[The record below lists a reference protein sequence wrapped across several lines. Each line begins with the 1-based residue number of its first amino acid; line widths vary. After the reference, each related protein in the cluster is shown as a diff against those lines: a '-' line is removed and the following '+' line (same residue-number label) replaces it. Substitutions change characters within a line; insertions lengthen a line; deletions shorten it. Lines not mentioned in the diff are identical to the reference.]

1 MNPET
6 LVNIY
11 TILVVG
17 VIALSLWLTIAWMK
31 KPKGITKLLSQSQ
44 ENLSGLAA
52 FMMVFCS
59 IGLSIGFALSLSTS
73 MFIGVLFV
81 SLFTGFCIA
90 EFTASFHLAKAWNDG
105 RIGLVAASVFLLVGG
120 AVISIIAGQALIAT
134 KVDEAQSR
142 RLQAS
147 EAYQSALKER
157 QMAQEQMKNLALDN
171 SVVTQAQQQLAR
183 FENQLAN
190 LTSQKERALQ
200 VRDTCPSNYLEKCI
214 KPANQ
219 TLAALD
225 QKISVTESA
234 ILKEKTIL
242 DQFEKYQRAKSY
254 AAELSNQP
262 LPPNAVTDSVL
273 PGIRALSIVL
283 NIPTEIVGAHVFLF
297 LAIFG
302 ELGGIILFYLWGA
315 SRLERAVVE
324 RTVVS
329 GITIDGEFA
338 PITTNPNHPEL
349 HQQLVKIQ
357 QAQRELEKSLAEQM
371 ALLEAKESTTTQTTS
386 PKT

>member
-1 MNPET
+1 
-6 LVNIY
+6 
-11 TILVVG
+11 
-17 VIALSLWLTIAWMK
+17 
-31 KPKGITKLLSQSQ
+31 
-44 ENLSGLAA
+44 
-52 FMMVFCS
+52 
-59 IGLSIGFALSLSTS
+59 

-190 LTSQKERALQ
+190 LTSQKDQALQ
-200 VRDTCPSNYLEKCI
+200 VRDACPPDYLTKCI

-219 TLAALD
+219 TIANLD
-225 QKISVTESA
+225 SKISVTESA
-234 ILKEKTIL
+234 ILKEKAIL
-242 DQFEKYQRAKSY
+242 DQFEKYQHAKSY
-254 AAELSNQP
+254 VADLSSQP
-262 LPPNAVTDSVL
+262 LPPNAVTNSVL

-324 RTVVS
+324 RAVVS

-386 PKT
+386 PKP